1 MSELPE
7 YPPPPPDPAVAPP
20 GGSAVS
26 PALRDA
32 VFDPESW
39 RASLEAYARSTHLAV
54 ALVDAAGRLRGPCHN
69 PRPTWRQFQASQE
82 AAAGGGCPFA
92 VAPRRPCTC
101 VGDALAQREL
111 VLARDR
117 PGLVHVAVPLVLDD
131 QPLGALLAGQVFDQY
146 PEQLLLE
153 HLAKHLGLA
162 PQAVWQ
168 VARLEV
174 PVTRPTLRVYGRL
187 LAHLGQAFLHARYH
201 TLLEAQRVAALEQ
214 QRDLLAVT
222 LRSIGDAVV
231 TLDPH
236 GRITFLNPV
245 AEALTGWP
253 LAEAQGQAF
262 ETVCPLVQEGTR
274 HPVAR
279 LVAEGRRAGPVGSIA
294 PQTVLRTRDGREVL
308 ITASSATIRSVDE
321 TLHGIV
327 VVLRDVSAQRRLEEQ
342 LRQAQKMQALG
353 TLAGGIAQDFN
364 NILMIIL
371 GSTELAQRAL
381 ARESP
386 IQTHLQRVGT
396 AVQRGAAIV
405 QHILAFSRQTPV
417 ERTLISLTMV
427 LRDILPFLRALLP
440 STIALEAHL
449 PPDPC
454 LVLADATQIH
464 QIMMNFAANAEYAMR
479 GTGGRLIVR
488 LEPVAVAPAGGAHPL
503 ILSPG
508 LAVRLSIRD
517 TGVGMPPD
525 VLARIYEPFFTTKAM
540 GHGTGLGLSVVH
552 GIIADH
558 GGTIRVESTV
568 GQGTTFTIDLPRLG
582 EPRAEEAW
590 PPSALG

>member
-1 MSELPE
+1 MSEPPRH
-7 YPPPPPDPAVAPP
+7 PPPLSGPAAAPP
-20 GGSAVS
+20 VGNTVS
-26 PALRDA
+26 PALRA
-32 VFDPESW
+32 TLFDPESW
-39 RASLEAYARSTHLAV
+39 RESLEAYAQATTLAV
-54 ALVDAAGRLRGPCHN
+54 ALVDEAGRLLGPCLH
-69 PRPTWRQFQASQE
+69 PRPTWRQFHASQG

-92 VAPRRPCTC
+92 LAPYRPCTC
-101 VGDALAQREL
+101 VAEALARRAL

-117 PGLVHVAVPLVLDD
+117 TGLVHLAVPLILDD

-153 HLAKHLGLA
+153 HVAKHLGLA
-162 PQAVWQ
+162 PQTVWQ

-174 PVTRPTLRVYGRL
+174 PITRPTLRVYGRL
-187 LAHLGQAFLHARYH
+187 LAALGQAFLHARYH
-201 TLLEAQRVAALEQ
+201 TLLEAQRLSALEQ

-253 LAEAQGQAF
+253 LAEARGQTF

-274 HPVAR
+274 HPVESP
-279 LVAEGRRAGPVGSIA
+279 VAQVRRAGPVLSVA
-294 PQTVLRTRDGREVL
+294 PQTILLTRDGREVL
-308 ITASSATIRSVDE
+308 IADSSAAIRSMDE

-327 VVLRDVSAQRRLEEQ
+327 VVLRDISAQRRLEEH

-353 TLAGGIAQDFN
+353 TLAGGVAHDFN

-381 ARESP
+381 ALESP
-386 IQTHLQRVGT
+386 IQAHLQQVCT
-396 AVQRGAAIV
+396 AVQRGAAVV

-417 ERTLISLTMV
+417 ERTPISLTTL
-427 LRDILPFLRALLP
+427 LRDTLPFLRALLP
-440 STIALEAHL
+440 STMALEAHL

-464 QIMMNFAANAEYAMR
+464 QIMMNFAANAAHAMR
-479 GTGGRLIVR
+479 GTGGRLVMR
-488 LEPVAVAPAGGAHPL
+488 LEPVEVDAVGGATPL
-503 ILSPG
+503 PLPPG
-508 LAVRLSIRD
+508 PAVRLSVRD
-517 TGVGMPPD
+517 TGSGMPPD
-525 VLARIYEPFFTTKAM
+525 VLARIYEPFFTTKAV
-540 GHGTGLGLSVVH
+540 GEGTGLGLSVVH

-558 GGTIRVESTV
+558 GGTIRVESTL
-568 GQGTTFTIDLPRLG
+568 GQGTTFTIYLPRLG
-582 EPRAEEAW
+582 APRAKEAW
-590 PPSALG
+590 PTSAPG